1 MGRCVG
7 FFTFAVLCRD
17 AVCDTT
23 VAGSLSRMLFQ
34 FNLLKK
40 KKSLIALC
48 KKIVFQKVKNS
59 MCNNTCIYKLYLLPY
74 LLVYYFTYYVF
85 ASMPLY

>member
-1 MGRCVG
+1 MSVLRRPLAQFSSCCRFVVRVKYECVDG
-7 FFTFAVLCRD
+7 EVCVFFTFAVLCRD

-40 KKSLIALC
+40 KSLIALC
-48 KKIVFQKVKNS
+48 TN
-59 MCNNTCIYKLYLLPY
+59 
-74 LLVYYFTYYVF
+74 
-85 ASMPLY
+85 